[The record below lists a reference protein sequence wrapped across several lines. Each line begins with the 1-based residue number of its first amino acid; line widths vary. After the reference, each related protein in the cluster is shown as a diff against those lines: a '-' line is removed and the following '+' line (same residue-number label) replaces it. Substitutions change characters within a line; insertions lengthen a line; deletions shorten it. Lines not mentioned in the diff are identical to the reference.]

1 MICKCELEHMYNRV
15 FDENGEI
22 KACGREVCK
31 TLINVI
37 NQETSA
43 YVGNPETGMMDIDNI
58 KAEYKKIMEK
68 TRDCSRQG
76 IR

>member
-1 MICKCELEHMYNRV
+1 MICRCEIEYIYNRV

-37 NQETSA
+37 NQETSV

-68 TRDCSRQG
+68 TVESSCGG
-76 IR
+76 I